1 MSRASRHR
9 ILAAM
14 LSACLLSLLGGCT
27 PLTVLAVLGGCKDGG
42 SNGSSGG
49 VTGSVTTGEVRDG
62 MTIAQ
67 TKAWFNGSDGPDNV
81 CQAYP
86 DGQCTWW
93 ACMRGHKIGLDVGSY
108 WGNGGDWA
116 ASATA
121 AGWKTTRTDPVAG
134 SIVSYPP
141 GVADADTLYGHVAVV
156 EAVDRTAGT
165 VTISEMNGRGGL
177 GIVNHRTHRINVG
190 AVYILPNGS
199 VSTNGSA
206 GTDSTSSGSES
217 SDSSSSSDFVLLF
230 GSGGGGMD
238 VLQFRLGLHGRGGGL
253 RRRRHPRHAGTG
265 PGHRPE
271 DDRLVQGLGR
281 RRL

>member
-1 MSRASRHR
+1 
-9 ILAAM
+9 
-14 LSACLLSLLGGCT
+14 
-27 PLTVLAVLGGCKDGG
+27 
-42 SNGSSGG
+42 
-49 VTGSVTTGEVRDG
+49 

-156 EAVDRTAGT
+156 EAVDRTAG
-165 VTISEMNGRGGL
+165 SRDHQRDERARRPGHRQPPHAQDQRRRGLHPAQRQCVHQWFRRHGFHVIRFR
-177 GIVNHRTHRINVG
+177 IVRFVVIVR
-190 AVYILPNGS
+190 L
-199 VSTNGSA
+199 
-206 GTDSTSSGSES
+206 
-217 SDSSSSSDFVLLF
+217 VLLF

-238 VLQFRLGLHGRGGGL
+238 VLQFRSGSTDVVVDYDGDGTHATPEQARAIARKMIASYKDWGDATMTRSYGCGTRNRDGSGMPPTRAAARTAYPRRCPRRNSPPQETTGRTTPP
-253 RRRRHPRHAGTG
+253 PRSNG
-265 PGHRPE
+265 
-271 DDRLVQGLGR
+271 D
-281 RRL
+281 

>member
-1 MSRASRHR
+1 MSRTGRHR
-9 ILAAM
+9 LLAAM
-14 LSACLLSLLGGCT
+14 LWACLLSLLRGCT

-42 SNGSSGG
+42 STGSSGG
-49 VTGSVTTGEVRDG
+49 TTGSVVTGEVRDG

-67 TKAWFNGSDGPDNV
+67 AKAWFNGSDGPDNV

-141 GVADADTLYGHVAVV
+141 GVAGADTLYGHVAIV
-156 EAVDRTAGT
+156 ESVDAKAGT
-165 VTISEMNGRGGL
+165 VTFS
-177 GIVNHRTHRINVG
+177 
-190 AVYILPNGS
+190 
-199 VSTNGSA
+199 
-206 GTDSTSSGSES
+206 
-217 SDSSSSSDFVLLF
+217 
-230 GSGGGGMD
+230 
-238 VLQFRLGLHGRGGGL
+238 
-253 RRRRHPRHAGTG
+253 
-265 PGHRPE
+265 
-271 DDRLVQGLGR
+271 
-281 RRL
+281 